1 MKDNDCKTF
10 QNGNKKNNLK
20 LKTEKNDTLIVEEMK
35 NRKVERWLGRRVTNR
50 YGKWKE
56 KKEKVI

>member
-1 MKDNDCKTF
+1 VKDNGCKTF
-10 QNGNKKNNLK
+10 QNGNKKDNLK
-20 LKTEKNDTLIVEEMK
+20 VKREKNGILIAEGPK

-56 KKEKVI
+56 KKKVI